1 MENTLFYLMLIAVV
15 VIMVGMALFL
25 WNSRRHTSM
34 CMKSAFFAVIIL
46 TIAMICLLYFNNS
59 NQAFYDPQ
67 HDVTGADNDQESI
80 PQEVLAAAEAQ
91 VSNTYNRFIEANY
104 EGIDEGNYD
113 DWRITHLSHIGTYTE
128 WGPIIEVYY
137 IAVEYHAKN
146 PDIVDMQ
153 SGMYICDDNWVGG
166 FDLDDCPYLVFLQTS
181 RGLNQLKC
189 YISDG
194 YYVSPDELVFHIGLC
209 RTLLLNR
216 LKLPSDY
223 TGHDIYLMFHSNY
236 EEFLEDLSKF
246 SIDEQDGTWNK
257 LTDYIHNH
265 ASEEDASL
273 FNQDISN
280 LNENLALGNL
290 SDTAQET
297 YMHLQEVE

>member
-1 MENTLFYLMLIAVV
+1 MENTLFYIMLIAVV

-25 WNSRRHTSM
+25 WKSRRPTSM
-34 CMKSAFFAVIIL
+34 RMKSAFFAVSIL

-59 NQAFYDPQ
+59 NQAFYEPQ

-91 VSNTYNRFIEANY
+91 VSDTYNRFIGANY
-104 EGIDEGNYD
+104 EGIAEDNYD
-113 DWRITHLSHIGTYTE
+113 DWRITRLSHIGTYTE
-128 WGPIIEVYY
+128 WGPMIEVYH
-137 IAVEYHAKN
+137 IEFEYHAKN

-153 SGMYICDDNWVGG
+153 SGMYICGDNWVGG
-166 FDLDDCPYLVFLQTS
+166 FALDDCPYLVFLRTS
-181 RGLNQLKC
+181 SGLSQLEC

-194 YYVSPDELVFHIGLC
+194 YYVSSDELIFHIGLC
-209 RTLLLNR
+209 RTLLLNG
-216 LKLPSDY
+216 LKSPSDY

-236 EEFLEDLSKF
+236 EEFLEDLSRF
-246 SIDEQDGTWNK
+246 SVEEQDGTWNK
-257 LTDYIHNH
+257 LTDYIHNY
-265 ASEEDASL
+265 AGEEEASL

-280 LNENLALGNL
+280 LNGNLALGNL
-290 SDTAQET
+290 SDTARET